1 VGTPT
6 ILSICSGY
14 GGIELGLSAVE
25 DFKPV
30 CYVENDLS
38 QASILAA
45 RMEEG
50 LLPEAPIWSDLTTFD
65 CTPWSGKVDIITGG
79 FPCQPW
85 SVAGKQLGEKDPRH
99 LWPHVARV
107 ASELGYPTLFLENVP
122 GILDS
127 YYFSIRPEL
136 QSMGYRV
143 KEGLYTAE
151 ETGAPHRRQ
160 RLFFMAV
167 HGNNTSALALPNA
180 ERLQGFA
187 WNYGVSERAVHPHIE
202 HDRDAVRSWSGWG
215 SNEMEN
221 SGSQRCQ
228 RRDRGLGQRTLQ
240 GSGGTTYQA
249 ESSGSK
255 LEELPNPKLDGP
267 SATTVRGGDNKTLH
281 RTQEGKDN
289 TVQPER
295 VHTTRD
301 ASQELGDSNSEG
313 LQGRG
318 ECRYSAREWS
328 PREAGTKL
336 IPLYPPGP
344 EDEKGWAYM
353 LSEMPQAQPS
363 ICFTVDGRPS
373 QLERQLRSYGN
384 GVVPAMAAIA
394 WCDLAQAFIQE
405 DYMV

>member
-1 VGTPT
+1 MGTPT

-151 ETGAPHRRQ
+151 ETSAPHRRQ

-187 WNYGVSERAVHPHIE
+187 WNYGVSGRAVHPHIE
-202 HDRDAVRSWSGWG
+202 HDRDAVRSWSGWS
-215 SNEMEN
+215 SNE
-221 SGSQRCQ
+221 
-228 RRDRGLGQRTLQ
+228 
-240 GSGGTTYQA
+240 
-249 ESSGSK
+249 
-255 LEELPNPKLDGP
+255 LEELPNPELDGP

-301 ASQELGDSNSEG
+301 VPQELGDSNSEG
-313 LQGRG
+313 LQGRS
-318 ECRYSAREWS
+318 ECRYSTREWT
-328 PREAGTKL
+328 PRETGTKL

-353 LSEMPQAQPS
+353 LSEMQEAQPS
-363 ICFTVDGRPS
+363 ICFTVDGHPP

>member
-1 VGTPT
+1 MGTPT

-50 LLPEAPIWSDLTTFD
+50 LLPEAPVWSDLTTFN
-65 CTPWSGKVDIITGG
+65 CEPWRGRVDIITGG

-167 HGNNTSALALPNA
+167 HGNDTSALALPNA

-187 WNYGVSERAVHPHIE
+187 WNS
-202 HDRDAVRSWSGWG
+202 
-215 SNEMEN
+215 
-221 SGSQRCQ
+221 
-228 RRDRGLGQRTLQ
+228 
-240 GSGGTTYQA
+240 
-249 ESSGSK
+249 
-255 LEELPNPKLDGP
+255 LPNPELDGP

-313 LQGRG
+313 LQGWS
-318 ECRYSAREWS
+318 ECRYDRRERS
-328 PREAGTKL
+328 SREAGTKL

-344 EDEKGWAYM
+344 EDERGWAYM
-353 LSEMPQAQPS
+353 LSEMPTAQPS
-363 ICFTVDGRPS
+363 ICFTVDGRPP

-394 WCDLAQAFIQE
+394 WCDLAQTFIQE
-405 DYMV
+405 EHMV

>member
-1 VGTPT
+1 MGTPT

-14 GGIELGLSAVE
+14 GGIELGLSAVG

-167 HGNNTSALALPNA
+167 HGNDTSALALPNA

-187 WNYGVSERAVHPHIE
+187 WNYGVSGRAIHPHIE
-202 HDRDAVRSWSGWG
+202 HDRDAVRSWSGWS
-215 SNEMEN
+215 SNE
-221 SGSQRCQ
+221 
-228 RRDRGLGQRTLQ
+228 
-240 GSGGTTYQA
+240 
-249 ESSGSK
+249 
-255 LEELPNPKLDGP
+255 LD
-267 SATTVRGGDNKTLH
+267 
-281 RTQEGKDN
+281 
-289 TVQPER
+289 
-295 VHTTRD
+295 TRK
-301 ASQELGDSNSEG
+301 ELGYSNSEG

-353 LSEMPQAQPS
+353 LSEMQEAQPS
-363 ICFTVDGRPS
+363 ICFTVDGHPP

-394 WCDLAQAFIQE
+394 WCDLAQTFIQE
-405 DYMV
+405 EHMV

>member
-107 ASELGYPTLFLENVP
+107 ASELGHPTLFLENVP

-167 HGNNTSALALPNA
+167 HGNDTSALALPNA

-187 WNYGVSERAVHPHIE
+187 WNYGVSGRAIHPHIE
-202 HDRDAVRSWSGWG
+202 HDRDAVRSWFGWG
-215 SNEMEN
+215 SNELED

-240 GSGGTTYQA
+240 ESGSTTYQT
-249 ESSGSK
+249 ESSGG
-255 LEELPNPKLDGP
+255 KLD
-267 SATTVRGGDNKTLH
+267 
-281 RTQEGKDN
+281 
-289 TVQPER
+289 
-295 VHTTRD
+295 TRK
-301 ASQELGDSNSEG
+301 ELGDSNSEG
-313 LQGRG
+313 LQGRS

-363 ICFTVDGRPS
+363 ICFTVDGHPP

>member
-1 VGTPT
+1 MGTPT

-50 LLPEAPIWSDLTTFD
+50 LLPEAPGWSDLTTFN
-65 CTPWSGKVDIITGG
+65 CEPWRGRVDIITGG

-167 HGNNTSALALPNA
+167 HGNDTSALALPNA

-187 WNYGVSERAVHPHIE
+187 WNYGVSGRAVHPHIE
-202 HDRDAVRSWSGWG
+202 HDRDAVRSWSGWS
-215 SNEMEN
+215 SNE
-221 SGSQRCQ
+221 
-228 RRDRGLGQRTLQ
+228 
-240 GSGGTTYQA
+240 
-249 ESSGSK
+249 
-255 LEELPNPKLDGP
+255 LD
-267 SATTVRGGDNKTLH
+267 
-281 RTQEGKDN
+281 
-289 TVQPER
+289 
-295 VHTTRD
+295 TRK
-301 ASQELGDSNSEG
+301 ELGDSNSEG

-353 LSEMPQAQPS
+353 LSEMQEAQPS
-363 ICFTVDGRPS
+363 ICFTVDGHPP

>member
-1 VGTPT
+1 MGTPT

-167 HGNNTSALALPNA
+167 HGNDTSALALPNA

-187 WNYGVSERAVHPHIE
+187 WNYGVSGRAVHPHIE
-202 HDRDAVRSWSGWG
+202 HDRDAVWSWSGWS
-215 SNEMEN
+215 SNE
-221 SGSQRCQ
+221 
-228 RRDRGLGQRTLQ
+228 
-240 GSGGTTYQA
+240 
-249 ESSGSK
+249 
-255 LEELPNPKLDGP
+255 LD
-267 SATTVRGGDNKTLH
+267 
-281 RTQEGKDN
+281 
-289 TVQPER
+289 
-295 VHTTRD
+295 TRK
-301 ASQELGDSNSEG
+301 ELGDSNSEG
-313 LQGRG
+313 LQGRS
-318 ECRYSAREWS
+318 ECRYSAREWT
-328 PREAGTKL
+328 PRETGTKL

-344 EDEKGWAYM
+344 EDKKGWAYM
-353 LSEMPQAQPS
+353 LSEMQEAQPS
-363 ICFTVDGRPS
+363 ICFTVDGRPP

>member
-1 VGTPT
+1 MGTPT

-50 LLPEAPIWSDLTTFD
+50 LLPEAPVWSDLTTFN
-65 CTPWSGKVDIITGG
+65 CEPWRGRVDIITGG

-202 HDRDAVRSWSGWG
+202 HDRDAVRSWSGWS
-215 SNEMEN
+215 SNE
-221 SGSQRCQ
+221 
-228 RRDRGLGQRTLQ
+228 
-240 GSGGTTYQA
+240 
-249 ESSGSK
+249 
-255 LEELPNPKLDGP
+255 LD
-267 SATTVRGGDNKTLH
+267 
-281 RTQEGKDN
+281 
-289 TVQPER
+289 
-295 VHTTRD
+295 TRK
-301 ASQELGDSNSEG
+301 ELGDSNSEG

-353 LSEMPQAQPS
+353 LSEMQEAQPS
-363 ICFTVDGRPS
+363 ICFTVDGHPP

-394 WCDLAQAFIQE
+394 WCDLAQTFIQE
-405 DYMV
+405 EHMV